1 MKSER
6 EICRF
11 WDIWLANS
19 IIIGRKKHSWNW
31 EGKFENHPGGQLH
44 RCIDASKEKV
54 QLGCF
59 SGKLAEE
66 FFLLEVYFEQISGLR
81 FILGEIVSLG
91 SRSISHTCESF
102 SCWRQNIFDAHH
114 PHFFTFLMLSSSLFH
129 LFDAINLLACS
140 PFWCFRTMIMRS
152 LYNALR
158 VPCSLF
164 GLVDC
169 MRNLLQDLHHS
180 PLWSQCRREDASRE
194 TFLDANHPTAN
205 ATNHPTHPK
214 TRALGQLCLCII
226 YQSVIRVH
234 NPNELIFSV
243 RGRWCANLHEPT
255 LYSCNC
261 ISRWIMRLQNF
272 HDCPRC
278 MHDLSGF
285 KRVVRVGGG

>member
-1 MKSER
+1 MGNSLPLSAAYSTFVWDSEFSDEEWKGDLQILR
-6 EICRF
+6 H
-11 WDIWLANS
+11 LA
-19 IIIGRKKHSWNW
+19 
-31 EGKFENHPGGQLH
+31 GQLH
-44 RCIDASKEKV
+44 HNREEKALLELGGKIWKSSGWPTPSMHRCIK
-54 QLGCF
+54 
-59 SGKLAEE
+59 GKSTVGSLQWKTCWR
-66 FFLLEVYFEQISGLR
+66 FFHAWGLFWANFWVEVYFGWDCEPWQP
-81 FILGEIVSLG
+81 VH
-91 SRSISHTCESF
+91 ISHLRKFQLLAPEYLWCS
-102 SCWRQNIFDAHH
+102 
-114 PHFFTFLMLSSSLFH
+114 SSSLFH
-129 LFDAINLLACS
+129 LFDAFLLAFS

-169 MRNLLQDLHHS
+169 MRNLLQDLHPP

-261 ISRWIMRLQNF
+261 FSRWIMRLQNF
-272 HDCPRC
+272 HDCPR
-278 MHDLSGF
+278 HPWF
-285 KRVVRVGGG
+285 IRV